1 MRGRY
6 KNFDEFLNSLPFLPR
21 FVGYQLRELNVF
33 LSYISRLEGRK
44 KLPPGKEKN
53 GLKLAARMCDA
64 EWVFSQMFDACR
76 AVFYSQQA

>member
-1 MRGRY
+1 MRGYY
-6 KNFDEFLNSLPFLPR
+6 KNFDEFSNSLPFLPR

-33 LSYISRLEGRK
+33 LSYISRLKSRK

-53 GLKLAARMCDA
+53 GLRLAAKDSDA

-76 AVFYSQQA
+76 VVLYS